1 MKSDASK
8 FVHLVTG
15 EQEKWCDG
23 FYFLCNWEVQSPVE
37 SERKVGK
44 SVV

>member
-1 MKSDASK
+1 MKSDAGK

-15 EQEKWCDG
+15 EQEKWSDG
-23 FYFLCNWEVQSPVE
+23 FCFLCNWEVQSSVE
-37 SERKVGK
+37 RERKVGK